1 MLIPPESGDINQQ
14 GLGSQ
19 IFLVL
24 QKCSR
29 IPAMVPV
36 DWSRSVLRHMGRA
49 IRKPCPCGG
58 LLRSGARGAFR
69 CCFRKCLDL
78 R

>member
-29 IPAMVPV
+29 IPAIMPV
-36 DWSRSVLRHMGRA
+36 DWRKSILRNMRRTV
-49 IRKPCPCGG
+49 RKPCPCGG
-58 LLRSGARGAFR
+58 VVRSRARRAFLGLLSKI
-69 CCFRKCLDL
+69 C
-78 R
+78 